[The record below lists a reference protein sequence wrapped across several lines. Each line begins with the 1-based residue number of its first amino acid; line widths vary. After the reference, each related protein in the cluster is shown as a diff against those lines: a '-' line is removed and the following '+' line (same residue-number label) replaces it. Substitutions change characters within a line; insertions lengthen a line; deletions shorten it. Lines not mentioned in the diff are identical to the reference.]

1 VGKLIVITGLD
12 ASGKDTVAAALQG
25 LDPGSYLVK
34 TPTDPFIPARSEMDA
49 LAMQHPWM
57 HYYFYLASIYHAS
70 SIISKLLKNGGNV
83 YCVRYLLDTVC
94 YHRGLGLPVH
104 LNYTKGIRRPDLTIF
119 LAINDEGVRQQR
131 LGSRGRSVGD
141 EVTDNDHV
149 RQRILEAYRQYKS
162 EYILVDNTFKTVP
175 QVVEEIRYIIE
186 GLSK

>member
-1 VGKLIVITGLD
+1 MGKFIVITGLD
-12 ASGKDTVAAALQG
+12 ASGKDTVAAALQE

-49 LAMQHPWM
+49 LAMQHPWT
-57 HYYFYLASIYHAS
+57 HYHFYLASIYHAS
-70 SIISKLLKNGGNV
+70 SIISELLRNSSNV

-94 YHRGLGLPVH
+94 YHRGLGLPVR

-119 LAINDEGVRQQR
+119 LAISDEGVRQRR

-141 EVTDNDHV
+141 EVTDNERI
-149 RQRILEAYRQYKS
+149 RQKILEAYRRYDS
-162 EYILVDNTFKTVP
+162 EYVLVDNTFKTVP
-175 QVVEEIRYIIE
+175 QVVGEIRNIIE